1 MEYRILLNTTW
12 EKLNKCYEQESNEL
26 NIKFYYGKVD
36 ENLYEVLVRTNEK
49 SKFKEGATYT
59 LEEAKNIE
67 RKAKS
72 KGFDR

>member
-26 NIKFYYGKVD
+26 NIKFYYGKRD
-36 ENLYEVLVRTNEK
+36 ENLYEVLVRT
-49 SKFKEGATYT
+49 SGKFKEGEKYT
-59 LEEAKNIE
+59 LEEAKSIE